1 MVTFNGDI
9 PMSRVKRFLDWWY
22 SPLREIEAM
31 DKIKARGTDYT
42 DIRNDPTLSP
52 REKHQKILERAEES
66 LQRQVREDK
75 EKFKNLSQEE
85 KDNLFRTKR

>member
-9 PMSRVKRFLDWWY
+9 PMSRVKKFLDWWY
-22 SPLREIEAM
+22 SPLREIEIM
-31 DKIKARGTDYT
+31 EKIRARGTDYT

-52 REKHQKILERAEES
+52 REKQQKIIERAEES
-66 LQRQVREDK
+66 VQRRVREKK

-85 KDNLFRTKR
+85 KDNIFRNKR